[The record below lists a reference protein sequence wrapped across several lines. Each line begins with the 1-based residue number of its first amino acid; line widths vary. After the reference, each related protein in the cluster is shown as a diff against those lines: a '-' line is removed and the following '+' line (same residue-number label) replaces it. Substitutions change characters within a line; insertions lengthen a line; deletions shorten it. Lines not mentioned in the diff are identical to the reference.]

1 MELDSLDETVLSLA
15 GKPLD
20 DERGHKLRDLPVQVM
35 PNPFEH
41 TDR

>member
-20 DERGHKLRDLPVQVM
+20 DERVLRPRVFLD
-35 PNPFEH
+35 
-41 TDR
+41 T